1 MPRKPRMYLPGVPC
15 HIVQRGN
22 NREPTFFLEQDYRF
36 YLDWLLDATQR
47 YKVNV
52 HAYVLMTNHV
62 HILATPEHKE
72 SLSLTMQSVGRRY
85 VQYVNK
91 ACGRTG
97 ALWEGRHKASVID
110 AERYLLGCSRYI
122 EMNPVAAKMVRHP
135 ADYKWSSFRCNAMGQ
150 PDPLIKTHD
159 VYKRLGATDTL
170 RWQAYT
176 ALFDNVIA
184 PDEVSLIRNA
194 VMCSM
199 PTGDSRFKAQ
209 IEKAL
214 NRKVGYAC
222 RGRPRTQNKAKRK

>member
-22 NREPTFFLEQDYRF
+22 NRQATFFSEEDYRF
-36 YLDWLLDATQR
+36 YLKCLLSATQR

-62 HILATPEHKE
+62 HILATPELKE
-72 SLSLTMQSVGRRY
+72 SISSTMQSVGRRY

-91 ACGRTG
+91 EHVRTG
-97 ALWEGRHKASVID
+97 TLWEGRYKASLVN
-110 AERYLLGCSRYI
+110 AEQYLFSCSRYI
-122 EMNPVAAKMVRHP
+122 EMNPVAAKMVQHP
-135 ADYKWSSFRCNAMGQ
+135 AEYKWSSFRFNAFGE
-150 PDPLIKTHD
+150 PDQLVKTHEI
-159 VYKRLGATDTL
+159 YQRLGATDEL

-176 ALFDNVIA
+176 ALFDTVMD
-184 PDEVSLIRNA
+184 PGEVTLIRNA
-194 VMCSM
+194 IACSM
-199 PTGDSRFKAQ
+199 PTGDSCFIKQ

-222 RGRPRTQNKAKRK
+222 RGRPRGRNTT